1 MTDKVKGTLS
11 KVSMTITIIIALI
24 TVVATGVR
32 ALDLSSRTAVAVDAL
47 AIRLETEVRERR
59 EGDTF
64 LFEQVRTEKD
74 ARKDEYTKIQ
84 VKLTEL
90 DTKLI
95 YIQQGVDKIG
105 ETR

>member
-1 MTDKVKGTLS
+1 
-11 KVSMTITIIIALI
+11 
-24 TVVATGVR
+24 VR

-47 AIRLETEVRERR
+47 AIRLETEVKERR
-59 EGDTF
+59 EGDAF
-64 LFEQVRTEKD
+64 LLEQVRTEKD